1 MIKKT
6 NLKLLTCIF
15 LCTIF
20 SILNVSGQ
28 SEVLTIKERNYTATL
43 KYNQTFYPGDPI
55 AVRLSL
61 VAKRKNK
68 KFAGTS
74 ESMVYYT
81 ALDKT
86 EKKIRKAKMYFVPA
100 KAHTDDLFV
109 LLPSSSYLEAGD
121 YLLNVDFS
129 AFCNEPKSFC
139 VKIKCLPK
147 EFISETIPL
156 GPRNTEIKTD
166 ASPKRN
172 DQIKRLNK
180 ILETTNSDSIYAFE
194 AYSAPTPSTRRTS
207 FFADRR
213 TFTYSTGGSTT
224 NLHYGIDYGIK
235 TGNEV
240 RACARGKVVM
250 AEDRISTGWSICIE
264 HLPGLYSLY
273 YHMSELKVK
282 VGDLVEEQQL
292 VGLSGATG
300 LATGPHLHWEMR
312 LYMEA
317 VNPDYFVTDFTLP

>member
-1 MIKKT
+1 MIKKS
-6 NLKLLTCIF
+6 NLKLSACIL
-15 LCTIF
+15 LCTLF
-20 SILNVSGQ
+20 CILPVSGQ
-28 SEVLTIKERNYTATL
+28 VEVLTVKEKTYTATL
-43 KYNQTFYPGDPI
+43 KYNRSFYPGDPI
-55 AVRLSL
+55 AVRLTL
-61 VAKRKNK
+61 QAKRKVK
-68 KFAGTS
+68 KFAGNS
-74 ESMVYYT
+74 ESVVYYT
-81 ALDKT
+81 SPEKK
-86 EKKIRKAKMYFVPA
+86 EKKIRKAKMYFVPS
-100 KAHTDDLFV
+100 KNNIDDLFV
-109 LLPSSSYLEAGD
+109 LLPSSSWLESGE
-121 YLLNVDFS
+121 YLLNVDFT

-139 VKIKCLPK
+139 VKINCLPK
-147 EFISETIPL
+147 DFVTETIPL
-156 GPRNTEIKTD
+156 GPRNTKIKTD
-166 ASPKRN
+166 TSPERN

-194 AYSAPTPSTRRTS
+194 AYTPPTPATRRTS

-240 RACARGKVVM
+240 RACGRGKVVM

-282 VGDLVEEQQL
+282 PGDMVEEQQL
-292 VGLSGATG
+292 IGLSGATG